1 MANQSIYLSPQINGF
16 DSGAAGW
23 YKIDKNGCD
32 LALRVASSNIGLTGE
47 IRFNGDLGIF
57 QGFDGK
63 GWVNFRDNLVLNE
76 QLKIGEQIAAINTSV
91 KEYKTKVRQV
101 ENLMIDAGAARD
113 KLHKVASDYHAKLH
127 DKNPSVRRNYSV
139 VGEVSVGHAVVF
151 VGAGDSSARITS
163 AGYHSGG
170 YSSAGDSTA
179 NLAVSGF
186 SYSGK
191 SLNAFSERCNI
202 AGIVESVLPDGTCDV
217 IVKGPVNAKL
227 ALQST
232 ATEFQKNSELKNGII
247 AILDS
252 TGRVYQPA
260 RKPLSD
266 FIQIGFLLENS
277 TYSTSDKM
285 VKIWVEPMMHIL

>member
-1 MANQSIYLSPQINGF
+1 MCSS
-16 DSGAAGW
+16 
-23 YKIDKNGCD
+23 D
-32 LALRVASSNIGLTGE
+32 L
-47 IRFNGDLGIF
+47 
-57 QGFDGK
+57 
-63 GWVNFRDNLVLNE
+63 
-76 QLKIGEQIAAINTSV
+76 
-91 KEYKTKVRQV
+91 
-101 ENLMIDAGAARD
+101 RD

-139 VGEVSVGHAVVF
+139 VGEVSVGQAVVF
-151 VGAGDSSARITS
+151 VG
-163 AGYHSGG
+163 
-170 YSSAGDSTA
+170 AGDSTA

-266 FIQIGFLLENS
+266 FIQIGFLLENT

-285 VKIWVEPMMHIL
+285 VKIWVNPSVHIL